1 MTGDEN
7 PIPLYVRVGFHYQ
20 EDLEL
25 RFPAEYSNEILELLD
40 EHKIEHGSVLELSA
54 DANLWIE
61 SVHVLSA
68 AGGLGALATMLHSFL
83 NRHKGKKFI
92 LDEDKVEIDGYSV
105 KEIEKL
111 LNLRKQQQA
120 EVDAKWR
127 AHDAAMDADEK

>member
-1 MTGDEN
+1 MTSDEN
-7 PIPLYVRVGFHYQ
+7 PDPLYVRVGFPHQ
-20 EDLEL
+20 QDLEL
-25 RFPAEYSNEILELLD
+25 RFPSEYSNEILELLD
-40 EHKIEHGSVLELSA
+40 EHQIEHGTVLELSA
-54 DANLWIE
+54 NANLWIE

-92 LDEDKVEIDGYSV
+92 LDEDKVEMNGYSV

-120 EVDAKWR
+120 KLDAQWR
-127 AHDAAMDADEK
+127 AHDAAMDAD